1 MSSLSLGLIVSLFR
15 TAPRLEHTYTP
26 FSPPTANSF
35 FLCLDNDD
43 DDDEDDGPQREEKSK
58 ERKLSDIFP
67 LMYSAVEENLMHSSS
82 WRSLSLSLF
91 LCLCVCS
98 N

>member
-43 DDDEDDGPQREEKSK
+43 DDEDDGPQREEKSK
-58 ERKLSDIFP
+58 EVRGETRAIYIDYF
-67 LMYSAVEENLMHSSS
+67 
-82 WRSLSLSLF
+82 
-91 LCLCVCS
+91 
-98 N
+98 